1 MRFKTKAKILNDEE
15 FKEQLRIF
23 LLQYAQDMLPKI
35 AMSSIESNLKFQQIK
50 ILHENIAKLKRGELV
65 AVGVV

>member
-1 MRFKTKAKILNDEE
+1 MLCDLKLKQRFYEE

-50 ILHENIAKLKRGELV
+50 ALHENIAKLKRGELV
-65 AVGVV
+65 VVW